1 MKTGTK
7 ALNTDIVKVMQGTV
21 DRHVGHCQTGFELDV
36 EALKEAAGKKE
47 RTERIFVWLC
57 RPCGTSLL
65 REKDV
70 FIKGTR
76 ENNAFCFYK
85 EQTRNAIQCYVIEV
99 NSLDGDTV
107 RGNFYAFDYPEYYQ
121 HVKAAAVPAGGIVV
135 NYEKGRR
142 TLPPSAHFE
151 SYPDDDLGKFV
162 SYKFVPE
169 SAEQLETVLINEK
182 RIRERFKE
190 EYQVLGY
197 ELYEYP
203 KSPTENGR
211 YYGKAPLLG
220 QAETILKEAKENG
233 LQLFIKAVCS
243 DGKNRYL

>member
-7 ALNTDIVKVMQGTV
+7 ALHTDILKVMQGIV
-21 DRHVGHCQTGFELDV
+21 NNHVEHYQSDFELDV

-70 FIKGTR
+70 FIKGTC

-121 HVKAAAVPAGGIVV
+121 HVKAAVPAGALSLIMKRAG
-135 NYEKGRR
+135 
-142 TLPPSAHFE
+142 
-151 SYPDDDLGKFV
+151 
-162 SYKFVPE
+162 VPFH
-169 SAEQLETVLINEK
+169 QQPV
-182 RIRERFKE
+182 
-190 EYQVLGY
+190 
-197 ELYEYP
+197 
-203 KSPTENGR
+203 
-211 YYGKAPLLG
+211 
-220 QAETILKEAKENG
+220 
-233 LQLFIKAVCS
+233 
-243 DGKNRYL
+243 